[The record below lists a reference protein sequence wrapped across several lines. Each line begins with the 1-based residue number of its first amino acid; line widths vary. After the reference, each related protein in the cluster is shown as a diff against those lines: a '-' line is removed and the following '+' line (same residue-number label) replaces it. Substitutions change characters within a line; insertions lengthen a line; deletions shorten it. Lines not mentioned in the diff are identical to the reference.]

1 MDVQTKF
8 RILKLVLE
16 NFGFSDLINPHK
28 RELGIVRY
36 NPDNNELESVA
47 EGPLGG
53 SEWTICEFPSGLMR
67 AWGLRHIEQFETVD
81 VGDVMPVVL
90 ETEEF
95 SLNTTGLSPNT
106 LLAKGVVVYEAGS
119 QSFDLAIINVDKKQY
134 LHFVNHEQGELF
146 IWQSDE
152 PHILEDLA
160 SLIRQGAV
168 K

>member
-28 RELGIVRY
+28 RELGLVRY

-53 SEWTICEFPSGLMR
+53 SEWTICQFPSGLIR
-67 AWGLRHIEQFETVD
+67 AWGLRHIGQFETVD

-90 ETEEF
+90 QTAEF
-95 SLNTTGLSPNT
+95 SLNTTGQQPKA
-106 LLAKGVVVYEAGS
+106 LLANSKVVYEAGN
-119 QSFDLAIINVDKKQY
+119 QRFDLAIINVGGCEY
-134 LHFVNHEQGELF
+134 LQFVNHEQDELF
-146 IWQSDE
+146 IWKSDE
-152 PHILEDLA
+152 PLFLKDLA
-160 SLIRQGAV
+160 SLIVQAT

>member
-28 RELGIVRY
+28 RELGLVRY

-47 EGPLGG
+47 ESPLGG
-53 SEWTICEFPSGLMR
+53 SEWTICQFPSGLIR
-67 AWGLRHIEQFETVD
+67 AWGLRHIRQFEGIG
-81 VGDVMPVVL
+81 VGDAMPVVL
-90 ETEEF
+90 QTADF
-95 SLNTTGLSPNT
+95 SLNTTGLQPRA
-106 LLAKGVVVYEAGS
+106 LLANGKVSYEAGN
-119 QSFDLAIINVDKKQY
+119 QSFDLAIIDVDGSEYLQY
-134 LHFVNHEQGELF
+134 VNHEQDELF

-152 PHILEDLA
+152 PLFLKDLA
-160 SLIRQGAV
+160 SLITQAN